1 MSQVSMG
8 VYDTSTRL
16 DLAERRIP
24 ISQDPPPPQLLLS
37 ISPLSCF
44 LTSMMNSNR
53 CSEQCSELTRN
64 FPLPSN
70 IEYNMMVL
78 QGPLAAI
85 AGFYLLYQTQVQ
97 RIDSSALQSG
107 VARDVLDS
115 VCNPIIVAGVV
126 MRCT

>member
-37 ISPLSCF
+37 ISPLSRF
-44 LTSMMNSNR
+44 LISMMNSNR
-53 CSEQCSELTRN
+53 CSELTRN

-70 IEYNMMVL
+70 IEYNMMDL

-97 RIDSSALQSG
+97 RIDSSAIQSG
-107 VARDVLDS
+107 IARDVLDS